1 MKLFWNIFLV
11 LALMAGTGAV
21 GYFLGH
27 RAAAPVAS
35 ESSDADDSAAPT
47 PTVQTA
53 LIRSGRIDRKITA
66 YGIVT
71 AQPGDMSIL
80 SVAFESRVKKV
91 LVVAGQRI
99 DAGTPVIEL
108 EPSPDT
114 QLQMLQ
120 AKSAMTAATQD
131 LEQTQR
137 RFTDHLAT
145 NQDLL
150 LSNQN
155 LQQAQ
160 LKFDSLQK
168 AGAGGP
174 VQLKAGG
181 LVAKVDVQEG
191 QVVPP
196 GGALVEIA
204 GGGKLQVRLG
214 VEPSAAVDIH
224 VGDAV
229 AMELVRANVPAVNG
243 KVQMIAQRINP
254 DTRQVDVFVSIAPD
268 AALSLD
274 TFVRGQL
281 TVAGTTGLIVPR
293 AAVLPDD
300 QGFSLFTVDQ
310 DKAVEH
316 KVTIAAEED
325 DFAQITGDGLSANQ
339 PVVIMGNLELK
350 NGMAVTVGAS
360 INEPAEASA
369 SEPAAT
375 QASSQEAAR

>member
-27 RAAAPVAS
+27 RAAVPAAS
-35 ESSDADDSAAPT
+35 ESSDADDSAEPT

-53 LIRSGRIDRKITA
+53 PIRSGRIDRKITA

-71 AQPGDMSIL
+71 AQPGDMSVL

-91 LVVAGQRI
+91 LVAAGQRI

-120 AKSAMTAATQD
+120 AKSAVVSATQD
-131 LEQTQR
+131 FEQTQR

-150 LSNQN
+150 QSRQN

-160 LKFDSLQK
+160 LKLDSLQK
-168 AGAGGP
+168 AGAGGSM
-174 VQLKAGG
+174 QLKAGG
-181 LVAKVDVQEG
+181 LVAKIDVQEG
-191 QVVPP
+191 QVVSA

-204 GGGKLQVRLG
+204 GEGKLQVRLG
-214 VEPSAAVDIH
+214 VEPSAAADIR

-229 AMELVRANVPAVNG
+229 FLELVRADAPAVNG

-254 DTRQVDVFVSIAPD
+254 DTRLVDVFVSMAPD
-268 AALSLD
+268 AALALD

-281 TVAGTTGLIVPR
+281 TIAGTNGLIVPR

-300 QGFSLFTVDQ
+300 EGFSLFTVDQ

-316 KVTIAAEED
+316 KVTIAAEDD
-325 DFAQITGDGLSANQ
+325 DFAQITGDGLSADQ
-339 PVVIMGNLELK
+339 PVVILGNLELG
-350 NGMAVTVGAS
+350 NGMAVKVGA
-360 INEPAEASA
+360 PTTEAVG
-369 SEPAAT
+369 EPAAT